1 MMRRALSNRWT
12 MHSERSWLGS
22 SCSAARPG
30 PGCMWWCAWH
40 AFCASWR
47 AVLPPIGKFHGGWES
62 ESESLTQQWNQI
74 NTTHFNPN

>member
-40 AFCASWR
+40 AFAR
-47 AVLPPIGKFHGGWES
+47 PGVLSCRPSGSFTEDG
-62 ESESLTQQWNQI
+62 SLNL
-74 NTTHFNPN
+74 